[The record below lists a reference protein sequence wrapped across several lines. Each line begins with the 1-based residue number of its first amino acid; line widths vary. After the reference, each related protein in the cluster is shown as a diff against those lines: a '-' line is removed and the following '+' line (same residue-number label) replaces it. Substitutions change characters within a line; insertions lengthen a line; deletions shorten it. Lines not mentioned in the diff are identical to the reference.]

1 MSDFIKQKVLEVLNK
16 SRLEPSRLEMKEIA
30 DRIISMPSEA
40 FRGQELP
47 SKVKIGKAI
56 QEMIDDGTLSIL
68 RDWTVVI
75 NAKENPEPNKQDS

>member
-1 MSDFIKQKVLEVLNK
+1 MSEFIKQKVLEVLNK
-16 SRLEPSRLEMKEIA
+16 SRLETSKLEMKEIA

-47 SKVKIGKAI
+47 SKGKVGKAI

-75 NAKENPEPNKQDS
+75 NAKENTGAIKQDT